1 MGLRSALIGM
11 VFAAAAAFVLALGA
25 CGGSDGGGAPGNG
38 AGPAK
43 IGAPTTSSPVAG
55 GGSCTQG
62 ASKPCTC
69 ANGGSGAQNCQID
82 GTFSVCTCSSAAP
95 TTPVTPGTAG
105 NAAMAGAAAPTP
117 MAGAG
122 MPPANPPANPAAPK
136 PVIVPPE
143 DVQACSGTGTPPMA
157 SEQVEMLA
165 IRTDKVMYGGKEIPV
180 VPGGFKAP
188 GSTWYA
194 CFWVEI
200 DMPEKHHIIGWEGA
214 VGTDRTVHHQQVSL
228 AAKPFYLAQQGG
240 LCGLP
245 TVDFTWTGARATEWT
260 PGMVGYP
267 IGGSEN
273 NGKARFLWQTH
284 FEGATTYTGGFNVYI
299 TKNLRK
305 YDGGNFEQGD
315 VRGIMIPPKGQ
326 VTHVATCKP
335 EDTMK
340 KLTHPIYVYASM
352 QHAHLT
358 VTHLKSEQMRDGKQ
372 IFLFGDQA
380 VGGFAGFFDQS
391 FKPHTPCVEIRPGDQ
406 LVTTCAYNNPWD
418 VVVTGGEA
426 TNQEMCTTFM
436 QYFPRL
442 PGTSNNFCGTID
454 STGGF
459 NPGMP

>member
-1 MGLRSALIGM
+1 MGLRVKIISALS
-11 VFAAAAAFVLALGA
+11 FAIMLAA
-25 CGGSDGGGAPGNG
+25 CGGGEGGGAEPG
-38 AGPAK
+38 AG
-43 IGAPTTSSPVAG
+43 APKVSAPSVNSPVAG
-55 GGSCTQG
+55 SGCTQG
-62 ASKPCTC
+62 MSKPCMCTD
-69 ANGGSGAQNCQID
+69 GRSGVSNCQVD
-82 GTFSVCTCSSAAP
+82 GTFSVCGCSGSP
-95 TTPVTPGTAG
+95 GSTPPGGGPGTAVG
-105 NAAMAGAAAPTP
+105 NPTAGGAAPP
-117 MAGAG
+117 PQAGAG
-122 MPPANPPANPAAPK
+122 AMPPPATAEAPK

-143 DVQACSGTGTPPMA
+143 DVALCTGTGTPPTP
-157 SEQVEMLA
+157 SETVEVLE
-165 IRTDKVMYGGKEIPV
+165 IRTDKVVYGGKEIPV
-180 VPGGFKAP
+180 VPGGFKSPA
-188 GSTWYA
+188 GTMYS

-214 VGTDRTVHHQQVSL
+214 ITDRTIHHQQVSL
-228 AAKPFYLAQQGG
+228 ANKPFYLMQQGG

-260 PGMVGYP
+260 PSIVGYP
-267 IGGSEN
+267 LGGPEN
-273 NGKARFLWQTH
+273 GGKARFLWQTH
-284 FEGATTYTGGFNVYI
+284 FEGATTYTGGFNAYI

-315 VRGIMIPPKGQ
+315 VRGILVPAMGKA
-326 VTHVATCKP
+326 THTATCTP
-335 EDTMK
+335 EDTRK

-358 VTHLKSEQMRDGKQ
+358 VTHLKSEQVRDGKQ
-372 IFLFGDQA
+372 VFLFGDQA

-406 LVTTCAYNNPWD
+406 LVTTCDYTNPWGFD
-418 VVVTGGEA
+418 IVGGEA

-459 NPGMP
+459 NPGG